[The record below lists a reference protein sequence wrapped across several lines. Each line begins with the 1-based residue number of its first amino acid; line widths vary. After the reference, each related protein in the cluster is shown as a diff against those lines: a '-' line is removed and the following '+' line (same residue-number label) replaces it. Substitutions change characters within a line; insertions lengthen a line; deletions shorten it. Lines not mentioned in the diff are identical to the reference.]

1 MKTNTFNI
9 RKLGIFSFLVSIIF
23 SCSTIKELEYNV
35 PQNPLHMKGGD
46 VTLQINGKFV
56 EKGINPKGI
65 AEITPIFFCA
75 DGNEVPFVTEIYQ
88 GSKAAGNGKVVP
100 SEGLKFSYSSTIPYQ
115 KSMAEGEV
123 KVRILFKMGSKEPEQ
138 IMSPKIADGT
148 IISSLL
154 VDLDDQVIMT
164 SECNFQRT
172 NSFSKS
178 ATINF
183 SKGKHSVTS
192 KEMRDNDIKDL
203 LDFVKNSIK
212 ENSKV
217 AIKSILISSF
227 ASPEG
232 EVDLNNDLAE
242 DRGNSAKKA
251 IISKFKRMKFE
262 AGKEDAFYS
271 VSPKG
276 EDWNGFKTEVSKT
289 DHEDKELILRVLQ
302 MTSDLNKREKEIRNM
317 AKTYSF
323 LEKKVLPQ
331 LRRATIT
338 LNYDEV
344 GFSDDELKN
353 LVASNPDTLSL
364 EEIIQ
369 ASLNEEDMNVQL
381 KNLNNAQRL
390 YPNDWRIRNNIG
402 YLLYNM
408 GDVDG
413 ASQSFEKALSI
424 TDNATVSN
432 NVGAVNHVKSGK
444 SNDDIKALFES
455 SNTKESKYNLGLI
468 QIEEGKY
475 EEAITSMGNTKSYN
489 YALANILAEHYDA
502 ATDALDEIKNEDA
515 KSFYLRAIIGSRSAN
530 TEMVIENLQSAF
542 ENDASL
548 KEYAKKDR
556 EFIKYFENADFIALF

>member
-1 MKTNTFNI
+1 
-9 RKLGIFSFLVSIIF
+9 
-23 SCSTIKELEYNV
+23 
-35 PQNPLHMKGGD
+35 
-46 VTLQINGKFV
+46 
-56 EKGINPKGI
+56 
-65 AEITPIFFCA
+65 
-75 DGNEVPFVTEIYQ
+75 
-88 GSKAAGNGKVVP
+88 
-100 SEGLKFSYSSTIPYQ
+100 
-115 KSMAEGEV
+115 
-123 KVRILFKMGSKEPEQ
+123 
-138 IMSPKIADGT
+138 
-148 IISSLL
+148 
-154 VDLDDQVIMT
+154 
-164 SECNFQRT
+164 
-172 NSFSKS
+172 
-178 ATINF
+178 
-183 SKGKHSVTS
+183 
-192 KEMRDNDIKDL
+192 
-203 LDFVKNSIK
+203 
-212 ENSKV
+212 
-217 AIKSILISSF
+217 
-227 ASPEG
+227 
-232 EVDLNNDLAE
+232 
-242 DRGNSAKKA
+242 
-251 IISKFKRMKFE
+251 MKFE

-381 KNLNNAQRL
+381 KDLNNAQRL
-390 YPNDWRIRNNIG
+390 YPNDWRIRYNIG

-432 NVGAVNHVKSGK
+432 NVGAVNHLKSGK

-542 ENDASL
+542 END
-548 KEYAKKDR
+548 E
-556 EFIKYFENADFIALF
+556 